1 MRTPPAPW
9 LSLPLVEPWWGFR
22 IEGIKMTTKKKV
34 AKTIGRN
41 SPWSGL
47 KIIKL
52 TKKGVNPHHDGTHS
66 QRSFALIRS
75 GMTVDEF
82 MRKGGR
88 NADLRVSIARGFV
101 KLTGKPKKVAAT
113 KPKASKKSAKK
124 VAAKSPKKKA
134 AKKKAKATKKK
145 AKAAPKKAKA
155 APKKAKAAPK
165 KKAAA
170 KPKATEP
177 QSPEKATGLQA
188 TDAKGGEISENFSG
202 SD

>member
-1 MRTPPAPW
+1 
-9 LSLPLVEPWWGFR
+9 
-22 IEGIKMTTKKKV
+22 MTAKKKV
-34 AKTIGRN
+34 AKKVGRR

-52 TKKGVNPHHDGTHS
+52 TKKGENPHHDGTHS

-88 NADLRVSIARGFV
+88 NADLKVSIARGFV

-124 VAAKSPKKKA
+124 AAAKSPKKKA
-134 AKKKAKATKKK
+134 ATKKK
-145 AKAAPKKAKA
+145 AKAAPKR
-155 APKKAKAAPK
+155 AKAAPK

-170 KPKATEP
+170 KPKASKKSAKKAAAKPKAT
-177 QSPEKATGLQA
+177 EKAIGLKA
-188 TDAKGGEISENFSG
+188 TDAKGGEISG
-202 SD
+202 SFLG